1 MNIIGELVMSSV
13 VGVLF
18 SGCLK
23 AQKSVEGDAVDFTAS
38 QLSTSPFSESE
49 GSEVGS
55 FFTRRR
61 ERGGVEKSSYEYM
74 LAPI

>member
-23 AQKSVEGDAVDFTAS
+23 AQKSIEGDAVDFTAS
-38 QLSTSPFSESE
+38 QLSTSSFSESE
-49 GSEVGS
+49 GCEVSS

-61 ERGGVEKSSYEYM
+61 ERGGVEKSSDE
-74 LAPI
+74 